1 MAQHPFWGPV
11 SSGRLSKEHVNVE
24 AYYGFVP
31 SIISLEQ
38 LKELNS
44 DPRLLGV
51 EWIFPEVGALLMLL
65 MLAATFYIHL
75 DHAAITLAQY
85 GYCIM
90 DTEMFETVA
99 DARIAEVRSIVQN
112 LTSSN
117 QLPIT
122 GDELLRALER
132 CSGSTWPL
140 LSGSPI
146 RRDGNKICVDLYGA
160 TTCLHSLIEFPHV
173 QGQLAN
179 ARADHFELAA
189 QKIIDGSPW
198 RPDENL
204 RQVRGRTQRYAN
216 VNVTDIDAI
225 GVHGKTLLMVSCKSV
240 VYSSAYDTGNYDTVR
255 NTGGLIEKAVKYWR
269 DKLF

>member
-1 MAQHPFWGPV
+1 
-11 SSGRLSKEHVNVE
+11 
-24 AYYGFVP
+24 
-31 SIISLEQ
+31 
-38 LKELNS
+38 
-44 DPRLLGV
+44 
-51 EWIFPEVGALLMLL
+51 MLL

-99 DARIAEVRSIVQN
+99 DARIAEVSSIVQN

-117 QLPIT
+117 QLPIS
-122 GDELLRALER
+122 GDELLRALEG

-160 TTCLHSLIEFPHV
+160 TTRLRSLIEFPHV

-204 RQVRGRTQRYAN
+204 RQVRGRTLRYAN
-216 VNVTDIDAI
+216 ENVTDIDAI

-269 DKLF
+269 DKQAFIEEHRKGNNYDFTEYDRFIAVVCTPWTVYVPIGLATQEISPHLLAAVSLGELEDWLNRS

>member
-1 MAQHPFWGPV
+1 
-11 SSGRLSKEHVNVE
+11 
-24 AYYGFVP
+24 
-31 SIISLEQ
+31 
-38 LKELNS
+38 
-44 DPRLLGV
+44 
-51 EWIFPEVGALLMLL
+51 MLL

-117 QLPIT
+117 QLPLT

-173 QGQLAN
+173 RGQLDYDALIISN
-179 ARADHFELAA
+179 SLLRKSSTVCRGVLMRILA
-189 QKIIDGSPW
+189 I
-198 RPDENL
+198 
-204 RQVRGRTQRYAN
+204 RGRTQRYAN